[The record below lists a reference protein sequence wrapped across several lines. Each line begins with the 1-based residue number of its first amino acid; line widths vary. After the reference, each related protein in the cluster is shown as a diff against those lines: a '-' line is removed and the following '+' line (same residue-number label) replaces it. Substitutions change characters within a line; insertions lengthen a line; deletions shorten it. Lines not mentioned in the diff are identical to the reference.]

1 MPAETPALIDDEA
14 AMRRALALAARGEGF
29 VEPNPMVGCVVV
41 REGRVVGEG
50 WHERFGEAHAEVHAL
65 RAAGEAARGATLFVT
80 LEPCCHTG
88 KTPPCV
94 EAVLAAGVTRVV
106 VACRDPFPKVDGGGI
121 AALEAA
127 GVECVVGVLEADA
140 RRLMAP
146 YLKLVETGRPWVIAK
161 WAMSLDGK
169 IATRTGDSQWISC
182 EASRARVHELRGRVD
197 AVLVGA
203 GTLLA
208 DDPLLTARPAGP
220 RTPTR
225 IVLADERPLP
235 LNRQLWTTAEE
246 GPVIVAIDGDPAG
259 TAVADLESRGVEVL
273 RTDAAGLLDELGRRR
288 LTNVLVEGGG
298 KLLGRLFDERL
309 VDEAWV
315 FVAPKVLGGREAP
328 GPVGGVGA
336 DLLQNSLAVGAA
348 SSETVGDDLLV
359 RARFPGP

>member
-1 MPAETPALIDDEA
+1 MA
-14 AMRRALALAARGEGF
+14 AS
-29 VEPNPMVGCVVV
+29 P
-41 REGRVVGEG
+41 
-50 WHERFGEAHAEVHAL
+50 
-65 RAAGEAARGATLFVT
+65 
-80 LEPCCHTG
+80 
-88 KTPPCV
+88 
-94 EAVLAAGVTRVV
+94 
-106 VACRDPFPKVDGGGI
+106 
-121 AALEAA
+121 ALEAA

-146 YLKLVETGRPWVIAK
+146 YLKLVETGRPWLIAK

-169 IATRTGDSQWISC
+169 IATRTGDSQWISG

-235 LNRQLWTTAEE
+235 LDRELWATADE
-246 GPVIVAIDGDPAG
+246 GPVVVAFDGDPPA
-259 TAVADLESRGVEVL
+259 TAVAHLESRGVEVL
-273 RTDAAGLLDELGRRR
+273 HNNAAGLLDELGRRR

-336 DLLQNSLAVGAA
+336 DLLQNSLAAGAA